1 MNFPFHKSLRCAIRG
16 IVRCLKNERN
26 MRFHTMA
33 ALYVLFFSG
42 FFRLSRAEL
51 AVLFVTI
58 GAVLSAEVFNTA
70 AEDLCDYVSPGFARR
85 IGSVKDLAAGAV
97 LLSALAAVGVG
108 IVLFWRPERFA
119 VISSWFLDAPWRLA
133 LLLVSFPAAAAFVV
147 LPGRG
152 DKPEKPGLDG
162 KSSENS
168 GTEK

>member
-1 MNFPFHKSLRCAIRG
+1 
-16 IVRCLKNERN
+16 
-26 MRFHTMA
+26 MA

-119 VISSWFLDAPWRLA
+119 VITAWFWDAPWRLA
-133 LLLVSFPAAAAFVV
+133 LLLVSLPAAAALLLGRALRVGNV
-147 LPGRG
+147 LVNGIRG
-152 DKPEKPGLDG
+152 DADHEDRQQQDRCGRSDRDLLVDSLTHWSLPP
-162 KSSENS
+162 SS
-168 GTEK
+168 

>member
-16 IVRCLKNERN
+16 IVRCLRNERN

-42 FFRLSRAEL
+42 FFGLSRAEL

-97 LLSALAAVGVG
+97 LLSANGCCGCGSRSVLETGALFCDHGMVFGCAVAFGASG
-108 IVLFWRPERFA
+108 CFSPGG
-119 VISSWFLDAPWRLA
+119 
-133 LLLVSFPAAAAFVV
+133 SFVCRTART
-147 LPGRG
+147 RG
-152 DKPEKPGLDG
+152 
-162 KSSENS
+162 
-168 GTEK
+168 

>member
-1 MNFPFHKSLRCAIRG
+1 MNFPFHKSLQCAVRG

-26 MRFHTMA
+26 MRFHTVA
-33 ALYVLFFSG
+33 ALYVLFFSS
-42 FFRLSRAEL
+42 FFSLSRAEL

-70 AEDLCDYVSPGFARR
+70 AEELCDYVSPGFARR

-108 IVLFWRPERFA
+108 MALFWRPECFA
-119 VISSWFLDAPWRLA
+119 GIVQWLTQEVWRLI
-133 LLLVSFPAAAAFVV
+133 LLVLSLPAAAAFVI

-152 DKPEKPGLDG
+152 DKLQKPGETFG
-162 KSSENS
+162 PRNNG